1 MGETQNMLPA
11 LIRNNTFYDLTNE
24 GPKKETGRLM
34 TESLEMSVTCDLAW
48 ATFLLCAS
56 ISQSD

>member
-11 LIRNNTFYDLTNE
+11 LRNNTFYDLTNE

-34 TESLEMSVTCDLAW
+34 TESFEMSVTCDLA
-48 ATFLLCAS
+48 
-56 ISQSD
+56 